1 MNVIFLIAKRFL
13 MPRNMLEGGI
23 INIIS
28 FLGLFIGATSIILS
42 VAVLNGFQGILED
55 ETKKIY
61 GDYAI
66 INFDYDRDKELIEN
80 FEKNS
85 IKYAPYYEEEF
96 FISKNK
102 KQSLVNLKTIE
113 SSRFD
118 GFYDLELV
126 EDNRG
131 LSDGEI
137 IIGKSL
143 ADKMDFSIG
152 ESISIYST
160 KLNMSY
166 LAMPFTK
173 ELLVT
178 NIFKNRILRSDEFLI
193 FTVSKEYSFPNKK
206 FTDIEIVGDIDGV
219 VTMPNDNIFSW
230 KDRNRQLFD
239 ATEIEKKITFF
250 TLFLIIVVASFNLS
264 SSVMQIATKK
274 TREMAILSTFGMSK
288 NSISSIFLVYGYLL
302 AITAIVSGILFA
314 LLIIYIQNTFGVF
327 ILNPEFYLVS
337 MLPMEISFKDI
348 SLLLFYSILIIGLF
362 ATLPLMLIKKIRP
375 IELIN
380 KNI

>member
-152 ESISIYST
+152 DSISIYST

-327 ILNPEFYLVS
+327 MLNPEFYLVS

>member
-85 IKYAPYYEEEF
+85 IQYAPYYEEEF

-152 ESISIYST
+152 DSISIYST

-375 IELIN
+375 IKLIN